1 MIEQNE
7 KTFTVK
13 IPILT
18 KQTTV
23 MEATTNYNEN
33 NAYFRLKKSRR
44 TKRILW
50 KLNFILLCNSV
61 FDFINLK
68 FSPQFHWFWFSA
80 VGWDLVSDACFSW
93 VFTSNWEERKIKE
106 ILKKIQLTQNGNNHG
121 KYLSRRRT
129 LFYR

>member
-1 MIEQNE
+1 
-7 KTFTVK
+7 
-13 IPILT
+13 
-18 KQTTV
+18 

-33 NAYFRLKKSRR
+33 NAILELKKSRR

-80 VGWDLVSDACFSW
+80 VLAGIWSSDACF
-93 VFTSNWEERKIKE
+93 TSFGYSTELGRAKN
-106 ILKKIQLTQNGNNHG
+106 
-121 KYLSRRRT
+121 
-129 LFYR
+129 